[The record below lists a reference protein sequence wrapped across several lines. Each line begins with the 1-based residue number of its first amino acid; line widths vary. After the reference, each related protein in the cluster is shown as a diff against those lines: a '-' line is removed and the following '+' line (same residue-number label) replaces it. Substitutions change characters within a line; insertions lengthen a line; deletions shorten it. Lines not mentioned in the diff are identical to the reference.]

1 MIAKISTILD
11 TTPDKL
17 WSKIKH
23 PDSLI
28 YVCKPILYFAPK
40 NDTKLDKDWEVNKEY
55 NLNLYLFKYIPC
67 GSHKLLIKSINTTAN
82 EIVSQESGL
91 LAKTWNHTIKF
102 HAINAKQVQYTDT
115 LEIKSGILTIFVWI
129 FAQIFYRHR
138 QRKWKRLLLKNGHDK
153 L

>member
-17 WSKIKH
+17 WSRIKH

-40 NDTKLDKDWEVNKEY
+40 NNTKLDSYWEVDKAY
-55 NLNLYLFKYIPC
+55 NLNLFLFKYIPF
-67 GSHKLLIKSINTTAN
+67 GSHKLTIKSINTSSN

-91 LAKTWNHTIKF
+91 LAKTWNHTISFKS
-102 HAINAKQVQYTDT
+102 INAKQIRYTDT
-115 LEIKSGILTIFVWI
+115 LEIKSGLITIFVWI

-138 QRKWKRLLLKNGHDK
+138 QKKWRKLLLKTGHDK
-153 L
+153 I